1 MILSGNLF
9 VTLLI
14 FSGRPD
20 PQWTV
25 DSSHPEFNKIQ
36 QLLQNARTC
45 NATYDRRQIP
55 ARLGYKGFLVKDKA
69 QNKQELILGPKT
81 VSLQLSLLET
91 LPEDVLPKERR
102 DWIVEAINDQKGI
115 SDMGNC

>member
-45 NATYDRRQIP
+45 NATYDRREIP

-69 QNKQELILGPKT
+69 HNKQELILGPKT
-81 VSLQLSLLET
+81 VSLQQSLLET

-102 DWIVEAINDQKGI
+102 DGIVKAINDQKGI